1 MWRKRRLSGPSWEKS
16 RSLALYT
23 GTPWMLL
30 IPWRLIKYPKW
41 YSDKKILQCSV
52 VTFWRL
58 VFSHKS
64 NLMNSTDKGFP
75 GQLERWKCWQPGEQ
89 IKSAECAVFA
99 ASQVSHQ
106 PIKKGW
112 GQPFL
117 NTPREK
123 KKSLHHGKNS
133 NWWVLASILW
143 DAKNDTFPPTPGRCW
158 CFKVSKEILSIGVF
172 GSDGLCGGS
181 KLD

>member
-1 MWRKRRLSGPSWEKS
+1 MIFWQ
-16 RSLALYT
+16 
-23 GTPWMLL
+23 
-30 IPWRLIKYPKW
+30 
-41 YSDKKILQCSV
+41 KKIVQFSV

-75 GQLERWKCWQPGEQ
+75 GQLERWKCWQPGER
-89 IKSAECAVFA
+89 IKCAECAVFA

-117 NTPREK
+117 NTPRGK
-123 KKSLHHGKNS
+123 KNPSITKTS
-133 NWWVLASILW
+133 NWRVLASILR
-143 DAKNDTFPPTPGRCW
+143 DAKNDTFPLTLGRCW
-158 CFKVSKEILSIGVF
+158 CFKDVKRHSQYRGLRFWRVMWSVKIRLGASSLSPRP
-172 GSDGLCGGS
+172 
-181 KLD
+181 